1 MSRMTPIAA
10 VLLCVAVWSFIPVV
24 SRLGQTDVGVFQFL
38 LMTNLLS
45 LVAVGFCLLP
55 ERKKIRQHIQK
66 TNIPLSMLLGFLGC
80 FFYYLC
86 LYYGYAGG
94 KSLPVLV
101 MQYLWPTLV
110 FMLAVLLFGDKVTR
124 SNVLSIILGLAATV
138 IAISQSGNNQGN
150 SDFFRILVVFTGAV
164 SFALFSILS
173 KLEKHAST
181 VFCVFLYF
189 FWASLFSL
197 ISWALWGTISV
208 PGTRSLFIIM
218 VNGIL
223 VNGLSYILW
232 INALANTRATSIA
245 SLVYATPVLSMVWM
259 QAFFGEQITT
269 PGVIAIGMIIASGLL
284 LVFPAKT

>member
-124 SNVLSIILGLAATV
+124 SNVLSIIPG
-138 IAISQSGNNQGN
+138 
-150 SDFFRILVVFTGAV
+150 F
-164 SFALFSILS
+164 
-173 KLEKHAST
+173 EKNR
-181 VFCVFLYF
+181 YF
-189 FWASLFSL
+189 PDYYHF
-197 ISWALWGTISV
+197 
-208 PGTRSLFIIM
+208 
-218 VNGIL
+218 
-223 VNGLSYILW
+223 
-232 INALANTRATSIA
+232 
-245 SLVYATPVLSMVWM
+245 
-259 QAFFGEQITT
+259 E
-269 PGVIAIGMIIASGLL
+269 
-284 LVFPAKT
+284 K